1 MPYVAK
7 DDIILQI
14 ENEINFIQGNSTKY
28 ELFLYKDFIG
38 NSLNLN
44 EPTSYMVAVFSG
56 DTKVLQYSYP
66 SIAGVGDILNVY
78 RTQGQGEIEFTVS
91 EQQTLNITPGALFA
105 EVTIMY
111 ENYYPAPKTY
121 IFPRIKLGEVVA
133 GDGGV
138 TDPDSGTGGGN
149 NNGSISYSA
158 IEPQFMVESTT
169 GDNPSQAGTM
179 SLNSNVPALVNEIV
193 FRNLDARN
201 TRITILENFLMNRIG
216 LEGVNGIIT
225 IKDNEP
231 TNMYAIYK
239 ILDWERIDITAGNGD
254 ADNSDGIKVT
264 VSLEN
269 KSYGPGV
276 SKNLWEVGQNI
287 SFELDAIG
295 IAKSELTPDGIN
307 TYVDK
312 NLNPIATSGDSALT
326 GITISYSPYY
336 DSYVAIEVNGIS
348 VEIGDG
354 VKDKDAYFSGNNGLT
369 AAKIEEIRGGD
380 QLIWNGSSAGFDLE
394 AGDEVNL
401 IYEVNEDDLR

>member
-7 DDIILQI
+7 DDIILQL

-38 NSLNLN
+38 NALNLN
-44 EPTSYMVAVFSG
+44 EPTSYMVAIYSG

-66 SIAGVGDILNVY
+66 SMAGVGDILNVY
-78 RTQGQGEIEFTVS
+78 RTQGQGEIEFTIS
-91 EQQTLNITPGALFA
+91 EQQTLNVIPGSIFA
-105 EVTIMY
+105 EVTVMY
-111 ENYYPAPKTY
+111 ENFYPAPKTY

-133 GDGGV
+133 GEDGV
-138 TDPDSGTGGGN
+138 TDPNSGGNTN
-149 NNGSISYSA
+149 NNGVSYSA
-158 IEPQFMVESTT
+158 IEPQFMIESTS
-169 GDNPSQAGTM
+169 GENPSGAGMM
-179 SLNSNVPALVNEIV
+179 SVNTNVPANVNEII
-193 FRNLDARN
+193 FRNLDSRN

-216 LEGVNGIIT
+216 LEGINGIIT
-225 IKDNEP
+225 IKDTEP

-254 ADNSDGIKVT
+254 ADNSDGIKIT

-312 NLNPIATSGDSALT
+312 NLNPIATSGDNALT

-348 VEIGDG
+348 IELGDG
-354 VKDKDAYFSGNNGLT
+354 TKDKDAYFSGNNGLT
-369 AAKIEEIRGGD
+369 AAKIEEIRSGD
-380 QLIWNGSSAGFDLE
+380 QLIWNGVIAGFDLE